1 MIFTKYCADMANI
14 FSPLTPYLTS
24 RAERCI
30 IYTNISSYVRGM
42 KRMRKGKIEVMKK
55 LSLSGV
61 RPDTLIRT
69 LVLAAALLNQILM
82 VAGKNPL
89 PFSDTELY
97 EYFSLTASVASS
109 LWAWWKNN
117 SFTSAAQA
125 ADEYMKEVK

>member
-1 MIFTKYCADMANI
+1 
-14 FSPLTPYLTS
+14 
-24 RAERCI
+24 
-30 IYTNISSYVRGM
+30 M
-42 KRMRKGKIEVMKK
+42 KSMKKGKIEVMKK
-55 LSLSGV
+55 LSLYGV
-61 RPDTLIRT
+61 KPDTLIRT

-97 EYFSLTASVASS
+97 EYFSLAVSVASS

-125 ADEYMKEVK
+125 ADEYMNEVK